1 MAHPPSERILLVEDD
16 PAFGTMLN
24 EALEAKGYRVQRVSR
39 AEDGLELLRTERFD
53 LILTD
58 VKLPGMSGLESI
70 PHFKQRAPESDIIVM
85 TAFSTKEMAVE
96 AVRQGA
102 YDFFSKPFSL
112 SELEIVVR
120 RCMEKRHLQNKLV
133 QLQSNLLCSG
143 PTGCI
148 IGESTAIR
156 EVKERIERI
165 APLETTVLILGESGT
180 GKELVSDT
188 VHALSPRA
196 GKPFIRVNC
205 AAIPENLFENELF
218 GHEKGAF
225 TGAVQAQPGKFELA
239 DKGTI
244 LLDEIGDM
252 PLSIQPKLLRV
263 VEQKQ
268 VERLG
273 GRKPITLDV
282 RIIAATNQHLD
293 ELIREKRFR
302 EDLYYRLNVAVIELP
317 PLRKRKEDIPLLARH
332 FLNRIRTQLAL
343 DVDGFTSAAV
353 FALQQYD
360 WPGNVRQLA
369 NVLEGLAISAAPGR
383 IDERHVIRALSGST
397 EGAAALQVSGTA
409 DWKAESSLAALPDG
423 PINLKDSVA
432 ELERML
438 ILNALQRTHG
448 NQKEAAALLALNP
461 KNLWAKMQK
470 HEISQNDI
478 KASLP

>member
-1 MAHPPSERILLVEDD
+1 MHHTPAEHILLIEDD
-16 PAFGTMLN
+16 PAFGAMLT
-24 EALEAKGYRVQRVSR
+24 EALDAKGYSVHREVR
-39 AEDGLELLRTERFD
+39 AEDALQHLRDHGSHGFD

-58 VKLPGMSGLESI
+58 VKLPGMSGLEAI
-70 PHFKQRAPESDIIVM
+70 PRLRQMAPESDIIVM

-112 SELEIVVR
+112 GELEVVVR
-120 RCMEKRHLQNKLV
+120 RCMEKRR
-133 QLQSNLLCSG
+133 LQSTLAQLRSTLLSSG
-143 PTGCI
+143 PAGCI
-148 IGESTAIR
+148 IGESSAIR

-165 APLETTVLILGESGT
+165 APLDTTVLILGESGT
-180 GKELVSDT
+180 GKELISDT

-196 GKPFIRVNC
+196 GNPFIRVNC

-225 TGAVQAQPGKFELA
+225 TGAAQAQAGKFEQA

-273 GRKPITLDV
+273 GRRPVNLDV
-282 RIIAATNQHLD
+282 RIIAATNQHLED
-293 ELIREKRFR
+293 LIREKRFR
-302 EDLYYRLNVAVIELP
+302 EDLYYRLNVAVIHLP
-317 PLRKRKEDIPLLARH
+317 PLRHRREDIIPLAHH
-332 FLNRIRTQLAL
+332 FLNRIRRQLAL
-343 DVDGFTSAAV
+343 DVDGFTPQAES
-353 FALQQYD
+353 ALQRHD

-383 IDERHVIRALSGST
+383 IEEHHVLRALGNATGRNIPST
-397 EGAAALQVSGTA
+397 APHAIDLREAVEHFEKT
-409 DWKAESSLAALPDG
+409 
-423 PINLKDSVA
+423 
-432 ELERML
+432 L
-438 ILNALQRTHG
+438 ILNALRRTG
-448 NQKEAAALLALNP
+448 GSQKDAATLLALNP
-461 KNLWAKMQK
+461 KNLWAKMRK
-470 HEISQNDI
+470 HAITPDDI
-478 KASLP
+478 AVCTS

>member
-1 MAHPPSERILLVEDD
+1 MPQTLQERILLVEDD

-24 EALEAKGYRVQRVSR
+24 EALDAKGYRVQRVSR
-39 AEDGLELLRTERFD
+39 AEDGLARLRTERFD

-70 PHFKQRAPESDIIVM
+70 PHLKQMAPESDIIVM

-120 RCMEKRHLQNKLV
+120 RCMEKR
-133 QLQSNLLCSG
+133 QLQKKLAQLRSNLLSSG
-143 PTGCI
+143 PAGCI
-148 IGESTAIR
+148 VGESTAIR
-156 EVKERIERI
+156 MVKERIERI

-196 GKPFIRVNC
+196 GNPFIRVNC

-225 TGAVQAQPGKFELA
+225 TGAAQSQAGKFELA

-273 GRKPITLDV
+273 GRKPVSLDV
-282 RIIAATNQHLD
+282 RIIAATNQHLE
-293 ELIREKRFR
+293 ELMREKRFR
-302 EDLYYRLNVAVIELP
+302 EDLYCRLNVAVIQLP
-317 PLRKRKEDIPLLARH
+317 ALRKRKEDIPLLARH

-343 DVDGFTSAAV
+343 DVEGFTPGAEA
-353 FALQQYD
+353 ALQAYD

-383 IDERHVIRALSGST
+383 IEERHVHRALRGSGEPASAQDLPQD
-397 EGAAALQVSGTA
+397 EWSPHRCLA
-409 DWKAESSLAALPDG
+409 SLPHG
-423 PINLKDSVA
+423 PINLKDSIATV
-432 ELERML
+432 ERNL
-438 ILNALQRTHG
+438 IINALQRTRG

-470 HEISQNDI
+470 HDILSTEIE
-478 KASLP
+478 ASLL